1 VASRLGKNQRFI
13 KLFVVLF
20 FSTAFIFSFSHFG
33 AKAFENLTGADGKF
47 SEGTTVGVVDVSGKT
62 ETEAISLLEEKYV
75 DWVKNTKVELQYS
88 EITVPLDV
96 NLFHFDSAQ
105 TVTSIKDGQQ
115 NPAIVTIDLL
125 QVGEQVQIL
134 FPQIDTN
141 ILELTKLTADLNK
154 TASQFSNGSFSFNL
168 STDYLLV
175 DAGNK
180 DAVISE
186 ISVELKNMPNDFQ
199 SVIEAN
205 PEIMIEKE
213 NKFSLL
219 EFAANQKIENS
230 SILSII
236 ATGMYQA
243 ILPTNFLIDE
253 RNISNA
259 LPDYA
264 LLGME
269 AKVNVAK
276 GLDLVVSNPNKA
288 AFKVEL
294 RLENKKLFVTL
305 KGEMLLY
312 EYEISKKDE
321 QALIPKTVVQYSPLV
336 QSGKVQVQSEGADGK
351 IIKVYRNVYQ
361 NNQLI
366 KNELI
371 SEDYYP
377 PVYRVE
383 IHGLK
388 GTEQNTATNDGNTPA
403 VSPDPNAIQT
413 PTVSGDGQQNS
424 EDNGLWGKPN
434 EEAK

>member
-253 RNISNA
+253 RNISDS

-294 RLENKKLFVTL
+294 KLENKKLFVTL
-305 KGEMLLY
+305 KGEKLLY
-312 EYEISKKDE
+312 DYEISQKDK
-321 QALIPKTVVQYSPLV
+321 QSLKPKTIVQYSPLV
-336 QSGKVQVQSEGADGK
+336 KEGKIQVQTSGVDGS
-351 IIKVYRNVYQ
+351 IIKVYRDVYQ
-361 NNQLI
+361 DNKLI
-366 KNELI
+366 KQELI

-388 GTEQNTATNDGNTPA
+388 GTDPNTVTPDGSTPA
-403 VSPDPNAIQT
+403 VIPDPNAIQT
-413 PTVSGDGQQNS
+413 SPIPEGGQQVPEN
-424 EDNGLWGKPN
+424 DGLWGKPN
-434 EEAK
+434 EQPK